1 MTVITSTSPIGDL
14 IFSLVLECA
23 LLLCLVHDP
32 NHPKINT
39 AIRTCETKTM
49 YHNFILVT
57 LYLLEPFNTAIRTC
71 ETKTMNHNFILVT
84 LYLLEPF
91 NTAIRTCETKT
102 MYHNFILVT
111 LYLLEPFNDQTP
123 LSCFGSNLPGWPC
136 SNNSDFL

>member
-39 AIRTCETKTM
+39 AIRTCK
-49 YHNFILVT
+49 
-57 LYLLEPFNTAIRTC
+57 
-71 ETKTMNHNFILVT
+71 K
-84 LYLLEPF
+84 
-91 NTAIRTCETKT
+91 KT

-136 SNNSDFL
+136 SN